1 MVDFTYDGQELAL
14 ADEQSNDVY
23 YDDLFLIGEGGAERK
38 SVQAEFENFFESWK
52 ESELSKEEVEAQID
66 QWLVANLQMS
76 LLN

>member
-38 SVQAEFENFFESWK
+38 SV
-52 ESELSKEEVEAQID
+52 
-66 QWLVANLQMS
+66 
-76 LLN
+76 

>member
-23 YDDLFLIGEGGAERK
+23 CEDLFLIGEGGAEQM
-38 SVQAEFENFFESWK
+38 SVQAELEDLFESWK
-52 ESELSKEEVEAQID
+52 EAELSKEEVEVQFD
-66 QWLVANLQMS
+66 QWLANLQMS